1 MKLRV
6 CQASA
11 FLNKFKRFSCCK
23 QNFGYF
29 FDGHF
34 PAFFVT
40 DLVTD
45 IEKMPFQRAHDVRNS
60 FWNQV
65 TENVVEAWK
74 LTEGIC
80 QEGLL

>member
-6 CQASA
+6 CHASA
-11 FLNKFKRFSCCK
+11 FLNKFKRFSNCK
-23 QNFGYF
+23 QTFGYF
-29 FDGHF
+29 FDGHL

-40 DLVTD
+40 DLVSGLVFSLVSNLVTD

-65 TENVVEAWK
+65 TENVVEA
-74 LTEGIC
+74 
-80 QEGLL
+80 